1 MQDPFITSLET
12 DSRLIAAAL
21 DGVSEDAV
29 VPTCP
34 DWTVRD
40 LILHLG
46 SEHIWV
52 TELMRQRSSNALR
65 PSSHRPQGTES
76 LHDWYR
82 NANQRLREMLVTTS
96 PSTPMWNVTGDN
108 VAGSWRRRQA
118 HETAIHRFDLE
129 YVAGQATDIEEILAE
144 AFMDEFGLFLPFLR
158 EFRNAPIPERD
169 IVLSTPESS
178 WTLEANTGAIT
189 NGPALTN
196 ADVAGSA
203 SALVLALWGRPHDA
217 DVRSPELLNRWIVNS

>member
-1 MQDPFITSLET
+1 MQDPFITSLEN
-12 DSRLIAAAL
+12 DGQLIDAAL
-21 DGVSEDAV
+21 DRVSEHAA

-52 TELMRQRSSNALR
+52 AELLREKPSEALR
-65 PSSHRPQGTES
+65 PSSHRPQESES
-76 LHDWYR
+76 LREWYR
-82 NANQRLREMLVTTS
+82 NANQRLREMLAATS
-96 PSTPMWNVTGDN
+96 PSTPVWNVTGDN

-129 YVAGQATDIEEILAE
+129 HVTGRANDIDEILAE

-158 EFRNAPIPERD
+158 EFRDAPIPDRD

-178 WTLEANTGAIT
+178 WTLEANTGEIT

-196 ADVAGSA
+196 ADVVGSA
-203 SALVLALWGRPHDA
+203 SALVLALWGRPQDA
-217 DVRSPELLNRWIVNS
+217 DVRSPELLKRWIVDW